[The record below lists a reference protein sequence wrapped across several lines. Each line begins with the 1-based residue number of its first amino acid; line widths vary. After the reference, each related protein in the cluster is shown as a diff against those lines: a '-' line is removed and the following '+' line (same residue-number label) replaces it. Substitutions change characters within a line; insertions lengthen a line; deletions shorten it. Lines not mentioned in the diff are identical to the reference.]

1 MRFGIVATRPTLT
14 NARLA
19 VAGGPDWHVLTPE
32 RAVEQL
38 RPGDVAI
45 GRLDVC
51 STLDGVDGGL
61 AVLGELE
68 ARGVRVLNPAGAL
81 LAAHDK
87 LVTARLLQGAGLSH
101 PNTIVVSPGERPRWV
116 GTAVV
121 KPRFGSWGREVER
134 CADPDALCAHVT
146 SLHGKQWFDEQ
157 GAIVQ
162 ELVRPRGYDLR
173 LIVAAGRVVG
183 AARRIAAPGEWR
195 TNVALG
201 GRRERV
207 DPPAAAC
214 VLALAA
220 ANAAGAD
227 LVGVDLLPTD
237 DDWTIVELNGA
248 VDFTGL
254 YSLDRDVFAAVTAEL
269 ALAAVGSTEAGS
281 QPQIVAD
288 AG

>member
-1 MRFGIVATRPTLT
+1 MQFVIVATRLTLT

-19 VAGGPDWHVLTPE
+19 AAGGSDWHVLTPE
-32 RAVEQL
+32 LALERL
-38 RPGDVAI
+38 RLGDVAI
-45 GRLDVC
+45 GRLDVR
-51 STLDGVDGGL
+51 SSLDGIDGGL
-61 AVLGELE
+61 AVLGDLE

-87 LVTARLLQGAGLSH
+87 LVTARLLQAARLPHPDTIIVSAGETPPRVGA
-101 PNTIVVSPGERPRWV
+101 
-116 GTAVV
+116 AVV
-121 KPRFGSWGREVER
+121 KPRFGSWGCEVER
-134 CADPDALCAHVT
+134 CAEHDELCAHVA
-146 SLHGKQWFDEQ
+146 SLRGKEWFEKQ

-162 ELVRPRGYDLR
+162 DLVRPRGYDLR

-183 AARRIAAPGEWR
+183 AARRVAAAGEWR

-220 ANAAGAD
+220 ATAAGAD

-237 DDWTIVELNGA
+237 DGWTILELNGA

-254 YSLDRDVFAAVTAEL
+254 YSLERDVFAAVTAEL
-269 ALAAVGSTEAGS
+269 AATAVSPSEAAL
-281 QPQIVAD
+281 PPRLVAD
-288 AG
+288 LG